1 LTQWHG
7 DSHKRRK
14 TGGRRTSYR
23 GKRAYERGSPPSE
36 TRVGERRLKIKKT
49 TGKGVKLTLLACN
62 EANILNTRSG
72 KIQKTEIKD
81 VIENPA
87 NRDYAKRGI
96 ITKGAIISTSLGKA
110 KITSRPGQDG
120 VINALLIKES

>member
-1 LTQWHG
+1 MTQWHG
-7 DSHKRRK
+7 DSHKRKK

-49 TGKGVKLTLLACN
+49 TGKSIKFTLLTCH
-62 EANILNTRSG
+62 EANILNNRSR
-72 KIQKTEIKD
+72 KTQKTEIKD

-96 ITKGAIISTSLGKA
+96 ITKGAIITTSIGKA

-120 VINALLIKES
+120 VINALLIEE